1 MKKLLNDSGKLK
13 ALLFASF
20 LCFMLPCL
28 SAYAVEENYTGI
40 TQQETLI
47 VDVVKINPTT
57 VDILFSNHQR
67 MTLDF
72 YGENI
77 FRVFQDNSGGML
89 RVPEAKPEAKILVDQ
104 PRRGVSQLNIK
115 NNGDFFSS
123 DKAKLCQMLA
133 DVILSDDFADDCGC
147 ADGRKC

>member
-77 FRVFQDNSGGML
+77 FRVFQDNSVGCFVSRKQSL
-89 RVPEAKPEAKILVDQ
+89 KLKFLWTNHV
-104 PRRGVSQLNIK
+104 GVYLN
-115 NNGDFFSS
+115 
-123 DKAKLCQMLA
+123 
-133 DVILSDDFADDCGC
+133 
-147 ADGRKC
+147 